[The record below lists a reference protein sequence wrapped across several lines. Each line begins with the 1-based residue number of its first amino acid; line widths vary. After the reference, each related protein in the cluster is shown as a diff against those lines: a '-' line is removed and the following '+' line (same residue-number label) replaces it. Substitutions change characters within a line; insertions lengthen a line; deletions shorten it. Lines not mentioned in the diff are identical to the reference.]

1 MNKFTIIE
9 ELARDKTIENIT
21 RNVGGSDDDLK
32 DLCQDL
38 YIDLLSKDDELIIK
52 LYESKQLKFFVT
64 KMVLNNLHSK
74 NSPFFTQYRK
84 NNNNKVEITDRLSAE
99 I

>member
-9 ELARDKTIENIT
+9 ELAREKTIEQIA
-21 RNVGGSDDDLK
+21 RNVGGNDDDLK

-38 YIDLLSKDDELIIK
+38 YIDLLAKDDELIEK
-52 LYESKQLKFFVT
+52 LYQNKQLKFFIT
-64 KMVLNNLHSK
+64 KMVLNNLHST
-74 NSPFFTQYRK
+74 NSPFYMQYRR
-84 NNNNKVEITDRLSAE
+84 NNNNKVELTDRLSAK